1 MAVKLRL
8 QRYGRGKRPFYHIVA
23 ADSRA
28 RRDGKYIERIGDYNP
43 LTKPATINVDVEKAL
58 SWLLKGAEPTE
69 TVGAVLKYKGVL
81 YKKHLQRGVTKG
93 ALTQEAADKMFADWQ
108 DSHKNAVLD
117 HQHKATKD
125 KVAVSAKLLSEETKK
140 KEEREKKR
148 QDALA
153 AANAAA
159 NPVAEEEVAVE
170 APATEEA
177 APVAETPVVEE
188 AAPVAEAPAVEE
200 AAPATEAPATETT
213 TEATEEP
220 KTEA

>member
-43 LTKPATINVDVEKAL
+43 LTKPATINVDVDKAL

-93 ALTQEAADKMFADWQ
+93 ALTQEAADKMFTDWQ
-108 DSHKNAVLD
+108 DSHKNTVLD
-117 HQHKATKD
+117 HQHKAHKD
-125 KVAVSAKLLSEETKK
+125 KVAVSAKLLTEETRK
-140 KEEREKKR
+140 KEERERKR
-148 QDALA
+148 QDALN

-159 NPVAEEEVAVE
+159 NPVAEEAPVEAE

-177 APVAETPVVEE
+177 APAIAET
-188 AAPVAEAPAVEE
+188 
-200 AAPATEAPATETT
+200 PATEAPATEGTT
-213 TEATEEP
+213 TETAAEP
-220 KTEA
+220 TTEA